1 MAAENPQGGVADRG
15 RALARRVRAL
25 ALHGPLR
32 WPLAP
37 ALAFCL
43 AAAVAGLLW
52 PVARPT
58 LAAAVAEDGEQVP
71 PAVGGDAEDLTAF
84 LASRRW
90 GISLAEAEAAATAAA
105 PPSPAAGLNPALAK
119 LGFIGVTAQG
129 GRFAALVLADG
140 VAVRL
145 NAGDVLADG
154 QTLAAIDANTAT
166 LVAPSGEEQVLV
178 LFPPVST
185 Q

>member
-1 MAAENPQGGVADRG
+1 MAAENSQGGVAGRW
-15 RALARRVRAL
+15 RALARGVRAL
-25 ALHGPLR
+25 DGPLR

-37 ALAFCL
+37 ALALCL
-43 AAAVAGLLW
+43 AAAIAGLLW
-52 PVARPT
+52 PVARQP
-58 LAAAVAEDGEQVP
+58 LAAAAADDGEAVP
-71 PAVGGDAEDLTAF
+71 LPAVGDAAEDLAAF

-90 GISLAEAEAAATAAA
+90 GISLAEAEASATAGE
-105 PPSPAAGLNPALAK
+105 PPSPAAGLNPALAE

-140 VAVRL
+140 VVVRL
-145 NAGDVLADG
+145 SAGDVLADG

-166 LVAPSGEEQVLV
+166 LVAPSGEERVLV

-185 Q
+185 P

>member
-1 MAAENPQGGVADRG
+1 MAAETGQSGALGRW
-15 RALARRVRAL
+15 RALAARVRSL
-25 ALHGPLR
+25 AMGGPLR
-32 WPLAP
+32 WPLVP

-43 AAAVAGLLW
+43 AAAIAGLLW
-52 PVARPT
+52 PVSRPT
-58 LAAAVAEDGEQVP
+58 LAAAVAEDGEHAP
-71 PAVGGDAEDLTAF
+71 PALGDAAEDLTAF

-90 GISLAEAEAAATAAA
+90 GISLAEAEAAATAA
-105 PPSPAAGLNPALAK
+105 PPSPAVGLNPALAE

-145 NAGDVLADG
+145 SAGDVLAGG

-166 LVAPSGEEQVLV
+166 LVAPSGEERVLV

>member
-1 MAAENPQGGVADRG
+1 MAAENPQSGVAERLG
-15 RALARRVRAL
+15 AFARRVRAL
-25 ALHGPLR
+25 DGPLR

-37 ALAFCL
+37 ALALCFV
-43 AAAVAGLLW
+43 AAIAGLLW
-52 PVARPT
+52 PVARPP
-58 LAAAVAEDGEQVP
+58 LAAAVAEDGETAP
-71 PAVGGDAEDLTAF
+71 PAVGDDAEDLAAF

-90 GISLAEAEAAATAAA
+90 GISLAEAEAAATAT
-105 PPSPAAGLNPALAK
+105 PPSPAAGLNPALAE

-145 NAGDVLADG
+145 SAGDVLADG

-166 LVAPSGEEQVLV
+166 LLAPSGEERVLV

-185 Q
+185 P